1 MTKKVSFRA
10 RPPTTAPG
18 ALSPVPSQ
26 AAIDAWVNDE
36 LLAGSEPMK
45 RFTFEV
51 PLSLHKR
58 IKVRCASQDR
68 QMAEVLRELLETH
81 FPPEP
86 GLTNGHSETQ
96 MR

>member
-10 RPPTTAPG
+10 RPPTAV
-18 ALSPVPSQ
+18 ASSPSAGPNQ

-58 IKVRCASQDR
+58 IKMR
-68 QMAEVLRELLETH
+68 QLLELH
-81 FPPEP
+81 FPPESSP
-86 GLTNGHSETQ
+86 ANGHSESQ